1 MSNSSGAGS
10 LDARLEK
17 VMETHHAENKQ
28 AAEEP
33 RSGLRDFAMRPSI
46 AEEIAVV
53 RGKVASTDFNVIRA
67 AETMDNMLEQRAVAG
82 EDLRDA
88 LKLAAEQYR
97 DELGEQAAVD
107 NHIATLRGAHSRS

>member
-1 MSNSSGAGS
+1 MNSLS

-33 RSGLRDFAMRPSI
+33 RSGLRDFATRPSI
-46 AEEIAVV
+46 AEEIAAV
-53 RGKVASTDFNVIRA
+53 RGKVAGTDFNILRA
-67 AETMDNMLEQRAVAG
+67 AETMDSMLEQRAQAG
-82 EDLRDA
+82 DELHGA
-88 LKLAAEQYR
+88 LKLAAQQYR
-97 DELGEQAAVD
+97 DELSEQAAVD